1 MSPTPESVLLNDRR
15 HYFRITIT
23 LPVTIQLEGGTDRIL
38 TQKSVNLS
46 GGGIGFLTNTAY
58 APGDILMVAIQ
69 LPGQYFFT
77 GRAEVLRHD
86 VLPHMAHTYRVRA
99 RFINLT
105 EQQRQVL
112 IRSIMR
118 FQREHLTAHYSA

>member
-69 LPGQYFFT
+69 LPGQYFKSSA
-77 GRAEVLRHD
+77 GQGRHD
-86 VLPHMAHTYRVRA
+86 EVAKQDARIRGRDSGGLRQRGQGGQCLP
-99 RFINLT
+99 
-105 EQQRQVL
+105 
-112 IRSIMR
+112 
-118 FQREHLTAHYSA
+118 